1 MSMLYKSLFLLVFA
15 NMFNQAYQMQE
26 ITCPQWVP
34 GTNQILPRG
43 VTLAPG
49 LKLKNKMRCYCEVV
63 KAKERE
69 CIDRHVPKNL
79 CVARTAAWVE
89 ENLRLKQEYRLV
101 DTPAPVPQRDRMM
114 NVEP

>member
-1 MSMLYKSLFLLVFA
+1 MLCKSLFLLVFA
-15 NMFNQAYQMQE
+15 NMFNQAYQMQT
-26 ITCPQWVP
+26 ITCPKWVP

-49 LKLKNKMRCYCEVV
+49 LELKNKMRCYCEVV

-69 CIDRHVPKNL
+69 CIARNVPKNL

-89 ENLRLKQEYRLV
+89 DNLMLRENFRRVQV
-101 DTPAPVPQRDRMM
+101 PAPIPQRDRMM